1 MAIGNHVG
9 ASRRDPAATI
19 MASCCSTGV
28 PADDQAACS
37 CSLYISVPGRMMV
50 YASGTDSLIMS
61 LQPIISWYLYVSSFL
76 CLNSRY
82 YNFRFP
88 PFSEHHHK
96 IGCKIKN
103 TRTFYSC
110 RKLRDLQ
117 SYVLNRMNIV
127 HCSFNN
133 TPFGGSDRLAKI
145 TSLCGKVSDGDVG
158 LANWHLLMYAS
169 PVHRQCIA
177 TTS

>member
-1 MAIGNHVG
+1 MK
-9 ASRRDPAATI
+9 DD
-19 MASCCSTGV
+19 GV
-28 PADDQAACS
+28 RFRYRFS
-37 CSLYISVPGRMMV
+37 NNV
-50 YASGTDSLIMS
+50 

-169 PVHRQCIA
+169 PVYCYYLLRIIISVYHFDDCDQRHA
-177 TTS
+177 FRPN

>member
-1 MAIGNHVG
+1 MY
-9 ASRRDPAATI
+9 T
-19 MASCCSTGV
+19 
-28 PADDQAACS
+28 
-37 CSLYISVPGRMMV
+37 
-50 YASGTDSLIMS
+50 SGTDSLIMS

-169 PVHRQCIA
+169 PVYCYYLLRIIINV
-177 TTS
+177 SL